1 RADQKA
7 AGRERND
14 RENGRGF
21 RPIVARPVEHLDG
34 AVNGY
39 WRRDKAQQE
48 YDQHYRLT
56 RIKTESLRF
65 ASRSR
70 PVTRIA
76 YLYNPADHTIQAER
90 SVKRSRDYQTDSR
103 WNRIRLLTH
112 FYSLLF
118 PFCSSM
124 SSINAPISALSL
136 VNRSPVALPSKPA

>member
-1 RADQKA
+1 MVLWRRRRRMIRAAATEKHFHIGLAQNDQRPDSDWRADQKA

-65 ASRSR
+65 TSRSR

-103 WNRIRLLTH
+103 WNRIQ
-112 FYSLLF
+112 
-118 PFCSSM
+118 
-124 SSINAPISALSL
+124 
-136 VNRSPVALPSKPA
+136 